1 MTDDTWH
8 ANRHTMKTTRGDS
21 RWESSR
27 SAAATKGII
36 ISIITI
42 HVQVWTHYHH
52 QQHSINATVT
62 HAHWEELLR
71 LGSGP
76 ILHSMRFNG
85 ATCLLRII
93 CLDRDSAPS
102 LSFINYLNDSW
113 SAARHKLLVGVWL
126 LVARPIVGINRIFR
140 GTSHSVCVGE
150 QLNVREKT
158 FEWCKVFETKV
169 RKLFVISFQ
178 WKF

>member
-1 MTDDTWH
+1 M
-8 ANRHTMKTTRGDS
+8 
-21 RWESSR
+21 
-27 SAAATKGII
+27 
-36 ISIITI
+36 
-42 HVQVWTHYHH
+42 WTH

-62 HAHWEELLR
+62 HAQWEELLR

-93 CLDRDSAPS
+93 CLDRGSAPT
-102 LSFINYLNDSW
+102 LSFINYLNDLW
-113 SAARHKLLVGVWL
+113 SAAPNKLLVGSGFWCPVRSSEL
-126 LVARPIVGINRIFR
+126 IVLPEES
-140 GTSHSVCVGE
+140 SHSAVCVGG
-150 QLNVREKT
+150 QLKVQIKT